1 MRVKLS
7 SRSTKIVL
15 LVFILVAFVT
25 ASLFVFRLKSL
36 QLISDASMQNI
47 FEIQEMYAQTLQTKF
62 SDQLNMLEA
71 QARYFENVD
80 LNNEEA
86 LKKTITS
93 TKGIGDFK
101 KIAVVNKSGA
111 TTSTEGKN
119 LSNIYNKTYFF

>member
-36 QLISDASMQNI
+36 QLISDTSMQNI